1 MNLENGD
8 LGQKLADSSAE
19 CQHRQSKA
27 DGGILEGNEVES
39 SIGEDAPDEDVADDA
54 GSERVGVVVG
64 KEGACT
70 DPVESDKGPR
80 KREGKGRGVDEE
92 RGAWVAEIADG
103 QVEEVDHNQKER
115 KPEVATGPQVD
126 ETEQEKVGGDVVRRN
141 VSSGGEVNLGGG
153 LIEREEVVELENKND
168 DPVDAC
174 DDAVLGKSGWSVL
187 APDSVLVVDMD
198 TISVLVVVFGG
209 CVECVINGR
218 DEKEDVGDC
227 GGDLV
232 D

>member
-8 LGQKLADSSAE
+8 LGQELADSSAE
-19 CQHRQSKA
+19 CQHRESKA

-54 GSERVGVVVG
+54 GCERVGVVVG
-64 KEGACT
+64 EESACT

-92 RGAWVAEIADG
+92 RGAWMAGMGVSRELSGLGEFGSKNIPEIADG

-126 ETEQEKVGGDVVRRN
+126 ETEQEKVRGDVVRRN
-141 VSSGGEVNLGGG
+141 VSSSGEVNLGGG
-153 LIEREEVVELENKND
+153 LVEGEKVVELENEND
-168 DPVDAC
+168 DPR
-174 DDAVLGKSGWSVL
+174 K
-187 APDSVLVVDMD
+187 
-198 TISVLVVVFGG
+198 
-209 CVECVINGR
+209 
-218 DEKEDVGDC
+218 
-227 GGDLV
+227 
-232 D
+232 